1 MKNQDHKETIK
12 KALFFTNAAYLVMD
26 IVNTFVTE
34 ADFELQK
41 LQKCFNREDKQRIN
55 SAARAVKAARSAT
68 KIAAEQIYKMK
79 DVDDACIDS
88 DYLHEIIKL
97 VINRTDDTEESMQR
111 MLEHIK
117 QIPTVEPKEV

>member
-1 MKNQDHKETIK
+1 MKKQDHKETIK

-26 IVNTFVTE
+26 IVNTFATE

-55 SAARAVKAARSAT
+55 NAARAVKAARSAT

-111 MLEHIK
+111 MMEHIK
-117 QIPTVEPKEV
+117 QIPKVEPKEV